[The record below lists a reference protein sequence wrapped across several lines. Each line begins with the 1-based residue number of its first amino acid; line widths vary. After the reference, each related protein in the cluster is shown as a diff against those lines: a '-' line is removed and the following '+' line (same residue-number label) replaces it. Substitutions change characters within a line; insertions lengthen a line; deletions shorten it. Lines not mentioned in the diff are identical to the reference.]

1 MATKIASCLL
11 LDVIYGKI
19 GLLPFLLRYM
29 GTLHDKS
36 ICELQERA
44 ICKIVAGDKFWSF
57 VPSSISDSLPLFIQG
72 ERYVLIPQN
81 R

>member
-44 ICKIVAGDKFWSF
+44 ICKIVAGDKF
-57 VPSSISDSLPLFIQG
+57 
-72 ERYVLIPQN
+72 
-81 R
+81 